1 MQFGKPIY
9 LFGFLMVLFLTYTL
23 LFWLCAHYSKPLFD
37 NQFDIYDDMSEQKLF
52 NILIN
57 MSSDNTYCFDCISY
71 HIGSDILKAF
81 IKKQSLERKKK
92 DDLKIARTI
101 YNIISIVT
109 SLITFVI
116 FGGPKLIVF
125 IQICCSCFI
134 FISVY
139 IENISHV
146 IILEVIVVFSSLI
159 VFQKCC
165 YAIHFALIVV
175 LEKKRR

>member
-1 MQFGKPIY
+1 MQFGKPNY
-9 LFGFLMVLFLTYTL
+9 LFGFLMILVLTYIS
-23 LFWLCAHYSKPLFD
+23 LFCLCAYYSKPLFD
-37 NQFDIYDDMSEQKLF
+37 NQFDIYDDMSEEKLF
-52 NILIN
+52 NIVTN
-57 MSSDNTYCFDCISY
+57 MSSDDTYCFDCISY
-71 HIGSDILKAF
+71 HIGSNALKTF
-81 IKKQSLERKKK
+81 IKKQSLEREKKV
-92 DDLKIARTI
+92 DLKNARTI
-101 YNIISIVT
+101 YNIISIIT
-109 SLITFVI
+109 LLITFVI
-116 FGGPKLIVF
+116 FGGPKLIYF

-159 VFQKCC
+159 VFLKCC